1 MRLHWIAAKIS
12 FFIAIAVLI
21 WVSPCAAQIPVR
33 QKAQKS
39 QVQKNWWSDS
49 ASGFS
54 VVSPQAAEIEQAK
67 QIQKNWWSDSARGF
81 SVKAPLRAAVEEG
94 KIRAAESS
102 KIYQYERITLTKTT
116 AVRYSKAGKYSARA
130 HFSVQG
136 ENVAIRCVSPVRAV
150 VDAFLEYIKS
160 FLGIGLPA
168 EWSLEQIVSRARQD
182 LRNRGFSDADITLT
196 YINQFK
202 ETHVVEIE
210 RHKFQRMVA
219 SR

>member
-21 WVSPCAAQIPVR
+21 WVSPCVAQKPVP

-39 QVQKNWWSDS
+39 QIQKTWLSDS

-54 VVSPQAAEIEQAK
+54 AVPPLPATVEEQL
-67 QIQKNWWSDSARGF
+67 QIQKNWLRNSARGF
-81 SVKAPLRAAVEEG
+81 SVAPAAVEEG
-94 KIRAAESS
+94 KIREAASR

-116 AVRYSKAGKYSARA
+116 AVRYSEHGKYSAQAR
-130 HFSVQG
+130 FSVQG
-136 ENVAIRCVSPVRAV
+136 ENVAIRCVSNVRAV

-160 FLGIGLPA
+160 IFLGNGLSA
-168 EWSLEQIVSRARQD
+168 DWSLEQIVSRARQD

-196 YINQFK
+196 YINQFN

-210 RHKFQRMVA
+210 RHKFQPMVA